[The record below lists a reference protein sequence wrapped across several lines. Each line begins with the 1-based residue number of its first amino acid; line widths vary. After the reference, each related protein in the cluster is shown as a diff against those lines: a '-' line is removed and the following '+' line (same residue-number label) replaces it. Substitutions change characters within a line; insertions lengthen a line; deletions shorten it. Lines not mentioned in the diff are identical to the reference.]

1 MDCVRLIT
9 NCGNYSRQDM
19 GENEKEEREKRES
32 D

>member
-9 NCGNYSRQDM
+9 NCGNYSKRDM
-19 GENEKEEREKRES
+19 GENEKKEKEKKKN